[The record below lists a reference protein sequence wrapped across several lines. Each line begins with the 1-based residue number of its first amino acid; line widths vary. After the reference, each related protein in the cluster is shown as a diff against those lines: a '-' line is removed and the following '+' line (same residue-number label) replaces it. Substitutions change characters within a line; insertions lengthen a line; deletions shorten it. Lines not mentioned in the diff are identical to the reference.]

1 MKFTIC
7 EKRVKRAGLDY
18 WPFVSLTEHDSWE
31 SYLASRTNASKGKI
45 WFLMK
50 SGKIPYYQADFSI
63 YDALVFGN
71 ESSGLPK
78 ELAAQTPEE
87 HRLAIPMAESAVRS
101 LNLSNAVSI
110 VLYEARRQLHLDEPF
125 EPRNTDQLNS

>member
-18 WPFVSLTEHDSWE
+18 WPFVSLTEHYSWE
-31 SYLASRTNASKGKI
+31 SYLSSRTNATEGKI

-50 SGKIPYYQADFSI
+50 SGKIPYYKAKFCI
-63 YDALVFGN
+63 HDALVFGN
-71 ESSGLPK
+71 ESSGLPTD
-78 ELAAQTPEE
+78 LAISVPEE
-87 HRLAIPMAESAVRS
+87 HRLAIPMAEVAVRS

-110 VLYEARRQLHLDEPF
+110 VLYEARRQLNLDEPF
-125 EPRNTDQLNS
+125 APRITDQLNI